1 MEKKRTNKIYNVQ
14 LAKYAVVAVE
24 ARSTNDAKKK
34 AILYLSNGTISRNDI
49 DAKFEESD
57 VYFDACSPSSSCVDE
72 YNKNTIIYTDD
83 GEKRYDDYVNELEAQ
98 EK

>member
-24 ARSTNDAKKK
+24 ARSINDAKKK
-34 AILYLSNGTISRNDI
+34 VNLYLSNGTISRNDI
-49 DAKFEESD
+49 NAKFEESD
-57 VYFDACSPSSSCVDE
+57 MYFGACRPSISCVDE
-72 YNKNTIIYTDD
+72 YNKNTIVYTDD

-98 EK
+98 EE